1 MLLNNG
7 KFGGSRVNFKGINS
21 FQLKWLAIVFMVV
34 DHVNSYFGS
43 QLGFPLWVA
52 WLGRFVAPLF
62 VFLLVEGFRH
72 TRSRAKYAK
81 RLGLAAFVTASGNV
95 VYQLLTKSYI
105 DPLTHQPDYF
115 LFLGPHNIFLTLF
128 LLFCMMWV
136 LTAMKQSRVGQ
147 KIILVLIFSILL
159 VLTAASEGGIY
170 LIPMMLL
177 MFVFKGEGQI
187 NKLLIGIFAY
197 TMILL
202 ALAISSYMQMPVYQ
216 SLYAY
221 LTFDNEFMMVTVI
234 PLIALYNGQLG
245 GTGSKWNKYF
255 FYLFYPV
262 HLWIIYFIFYLVS

>member
-1 MLLNNG
+1 MLLNNEKVEG
-7 KFGGSRVNFKGINS
+7 LRVNFKGINS
-21 FQLKWLAIVFMVV
+21 FQLKWLAIAFMVV

-43 QLGFPLWVA
+43 QLGFPSWVA

-81 RLGLAAFVTASGNV
+81 RLGLAAFVTAIGNV
-95 VYQLLTKSYI
+95 VYQLLTGAYI
-105 DPLTHQPDYF
+105 NPLTHQPDYF

-136 LTAMKQSRVGQ
+136 LATMKQSSVGQ
-147 KIILVLIFSILL
+147 KIMLILTFLILL

-177 MFVFKGEGQI
+177 MFVFKEEGQR
-187 NKLLIGIFAY
+187 NKLLIGIFVY

-202 ALAISSYMQMPVYQ
+202 ALAISSYMQTPVNQ
-216 SLYAY
+216 SLYDY

-245 GTGSKWNKYF
+245 GTNSKWNKYF
-255 FYLFYPV
+255 FYLFYPI
-262 HLWIIYFIFYLVS
+262 HLWIIYVSFYFVR

>member
-1 MLLNNG
+1 M
-7 KFGGSRVNFKGINS
+7 KIVGGSRVAFKGINS
-21 FQLKWLAIVFMVV
+21 FQLKWFAIVFMVV

-81 RLGLAAFVTASGNV
+81 RLGLAALVTASGNV
-95 VYQLLTKSYI
+95 VYQLLTGAYI
-105 DPLTHQPDYF
+105 DPLTHQPNYF

-136 LTAMKQSRVGQ
+136 LAVMKQSSVGRRT
-147 KIILVLIFSILL
+147 ILILTFLVLL

-170 LIPMMLL
+170 LIPMMLM
-177 MFVFKGEGQI
+177 MFVFQEERQR
-187 NKLLIGIFAY
+187 NKLFIGIFVY

-202 ALAISSYMQMPVYQ
+202 GLAIASYVQMPVYQ
-216 SLYAY
+216 SLYGY
-221 LTFDNEFMMVTVI
+221 LTFDNEFMMVTVV
-234 PLIALYNGQLG
+234 PLIGLYNGQLG

-255 FYLFYPV
+255 FYVFYPV
-262 HLWIIYFIFYLVS
+262 HLWIIYFIFYLIG